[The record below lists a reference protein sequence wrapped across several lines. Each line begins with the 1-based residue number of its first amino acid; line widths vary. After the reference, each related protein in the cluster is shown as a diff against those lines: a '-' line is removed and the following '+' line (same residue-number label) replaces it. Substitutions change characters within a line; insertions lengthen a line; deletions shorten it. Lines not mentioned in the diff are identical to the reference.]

1 MMNKI
6 DQAIQSGKL
15 IPLSQ
20 IMNEF
25 SPTEQEEIK
34 ERSRYIQASMAI
46 RHIRKT
52 LKLTQQELA
61 AKMNVKREVIA
72 RAESGKHNVTL
83 ETLYHIAEAT
93 NHQLDIHF
101 T

>member
-1 MMNKI
+1 MSKI
-6 DQAIQSGKL
+6 DQAIKSGKL
-15 IPLSQ
+15 IPLSKLLA
-20 IMNEF
+20 EF
-25 SPTEQEEIK
+25 SPDEQAEIK

-46 RHIRKT
+46 RRIRKT

-61 AKMNVKREVIA
+61 TKMNVKREVIA

-93 NHQLDIHF
+93 NHHLDIHF